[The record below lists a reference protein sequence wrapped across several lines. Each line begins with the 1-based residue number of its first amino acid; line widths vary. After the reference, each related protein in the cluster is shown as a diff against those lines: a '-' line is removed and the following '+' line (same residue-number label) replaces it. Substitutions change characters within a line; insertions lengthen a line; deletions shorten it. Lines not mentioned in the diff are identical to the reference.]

1 MAEEAANRQTRRP
14 AWPLRQAESA
24 IEQRI
29 REAAEAGAF
38 DSLPTRGKP
47 VPLDLKDAYDR
58 DAWFV
63 NRTMKNLGAIPA
75 WMELGKEI
83 DAAEARFR
91 WMREDFVRWLA
102 ETRAVLLPLSP
113 EEREAQRPGVELR
126 FEDRFTRYRALAEE
140 LRTQIERF
148 NHAVPIRM
156 LEKPGVWVAHEL
168 TRLQEPYAALR
179 DELGWD
185 QAAPAEQPAAPAPA
199 QPAEPVAARHER
211 GRRLLEIWRRSG
223 RGRPGGETPPR

>member
-1 MAEEAANRQTRRP
+1 MAEEARGERTRRP
-14 AWPLRQAESA
+14 AWPLRPTESA

-38 DSLPTRGKP
+38 DNLPTRGKP

-63 NRTMKNLGAIPA
+63 NRTLKSLGAVPA

-83 DAAEARFR
+83 DAAEERFR
-91 WMREDFVRWLA
+91 WMREDFGRWLA
-102 ETRAVLLPLSP
+102 ETRAALLPLSP
-113 EEREAQRPGVELR
+113 EQREVQRSGIELR
-126 FEDRFTRYRALAEE
+126 YEDRLSRYRRLAEE
-140 LRTQIERF
+140 LRAQIERF
-148 NHAVPIRM
+148 NHEVPVRA

-168 TRLQEPYAALR
+168 GRLQQPFAALR

-185 QAAPAEQPAAPAPA
+185 EPAPAPLPA
-199 QPAEPVAARHER
+199 QAASPAPATPEARRER
-211 GRRLLEIWRRSG
+211 GRRLLELWRRRG
-223 RGRPGGETPPR
+223 RGGR

>member
-1 MAEEAANRQTRRP
+1 MAEEARKEPARRP
-14 AWPLRQAESA
+14 PWPLRQTESV

-38 DSLPTRGKP
+38 DNLPTRGKP

-63 NRTMKNLGAIPA
+63 NRTLKSLGAVPA

-91 WMREDFVRWLA
+91 WLREDFFRWLG
-102 ETRAVLLPLSP
+102 ETRAALRPLSP
-113 EEREAQRPGVELR
+113 AEQAARRPGVELR
-126 FEDRFTRYRALAEE
+126 YEDRCMRYRKLAEE
-140 LRTQIERF
+140 LRGQIERF
-148 NHAVPIRM
+148 NHEVPVRT
-156 LEKPGVWVAHEL
+156 LEKPGVWVAHEIS
-168 TRLQEPYAALR
+168 RLQEPFAALR

-185 QAAPAEQPAAPAPA
+185 QTADAEPPVSGATAAPASEEAGD
-199 QPAEPVAARHER
+199 RRER
-211 GRRLLEIWRRSG
+211 GRRLLERWRRG
-223 RGRPGGETPPR
+223 RARR